1 MLPPFGQKF
10 QRGQHSSS
18 HHKDLSLNQQ
28 GKFILC
34 VCFGEDM
41 TPFNRPLNGPVIIY
55 QYHTR
60 GSSFVPQYVLP
71 LLLEELGDVSLLPLL
86 PEELADE
93 DEEDEQGLL
102 LPLLLELEEPDEVEQ
117 GLLLPLLPEL
127 EELDED
133 GEDPL
138 LLPFDELGELPLLL
152 LLLVV
157 GDGLLLLLFD
167 GELSPELLDALE
179 SVAAALAIKTIKR
192 K

>member
-1 MLPPFGQKF
+1 LLLLEPLSSRRTEDFGLLVEVT
-10 QRGQHSSS
+10 SSS
-18 HHKDLSLNQQ
+18 SSDSL
-28 GKFILC
+28 
-34 VCFGEDM
+34 
-41 TPFNRPLNGPVIIY
+41 
-55 QYHTR
+55 
-60 GSSFVPQYVLP
+60 LP
-71 LLLEELGDVSLLPLL
+71 LLLGELGDDSLLPLL

-117 GLLLPLLPEL
+117 GLLLPLLPE

-138 LLPFDELGELPLLL
+138 LLLLAELGELPLLL

-179 SVAAALAIKTIKR
+179 SMAINEEK
-192 K
+192 